1 MSVAP
6 CLAYLLVL
14 PFHPV
19 GLAALIGVGAA
30 IMFYLDR
37 REDIIITGI
46 TTTIVMVS
54 AAISPQDA
62 WLQPVWR
69 LCDTVLGVA
78 VGVTCKWI
86 ASFLYF
92 RCIGKLPK

>member
-1 MSVAP
+1 VL
-6 CLAYLLVL
+6 CLVYLVIL

-19 GLAALIGVGAA
+19 GLAVLIGVGTA

-46 TTTIVMVS
+46 TTTVVMVS

-92 RCIGKLPK
+92 RCIEQPPK